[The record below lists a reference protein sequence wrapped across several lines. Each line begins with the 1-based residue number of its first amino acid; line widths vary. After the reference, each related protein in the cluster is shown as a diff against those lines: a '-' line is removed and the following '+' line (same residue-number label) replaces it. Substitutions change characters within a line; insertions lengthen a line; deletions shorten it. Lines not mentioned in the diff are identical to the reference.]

1 MLKERYAEQ
10 FCSIA
15 TRVGAEIVE
24 VKGLDDV
31 IAYIQKQGE
40 GACMF
45 PPSPTLDRLG
55 VKQAFRDANMT
66 VVDSDFR
73 SVAKNTP
80 NAVTSA
86 NFAISDSGTLALE
99 STSEEVRLATM
110 LAEKHFVIF
119 DPDKVLPDA
128 IAAAAPMRAFH
139 QRDPKNYVAFI
150 TGPSRTADIERVLTI
165 GVHGPRELHILMMSG
180 ISSDPLES

>member
-1 MLKERYAEQ
+1 MEKNSFAEQ
-10 FCSIA
+10 FSSIA
-15 TRVGAEIVE
+15 SRVGAEVVQVGSLAEVIDYIR
-24 VKGLDDV
+24 VKGD
-31 IAYIQKQGE
+31 
-40 GACMF
+40 GACML
-45 PPSPTLDRLG
+45 PTSATLDRLG
-55 VKQAFRDANMT
+55 VKQALVAAQVP

-73 SVAKNTP
+73 KLAKDTP
-80 NAVTSA
+80 NAITSA

-99 STSEEVRLATM
+99 STDEDVRMATM

-119 DPDKVLPDA
+119 DPSKALPDA
-128 IAAAAPMRAFH
+128 VAAAIPMREFH

-165 GVHGPRELHILMMSG
+165 GVHGPRELHILMMDG

>member
-1 MLKERYAEQ
+1 MLSSEYAEQ
-10 FCSIA
+10 FGSIA
-15 TRVGAEIVE
+15 SRVGAQVVE
-24 VKGLDDV
+24 VRDISEV
-31 IAYIQKQGE
+31 VSYIQEHGQ
-40 GACMF
+40 GACMI
-45 PPSPTLDRLG
+45 PGSVTLDRLG
-55 VKQAFRDANMT
+55 IKQALKEANIP

-73 SVAKNTP
+73 AVAKDTP
-80 NAVTSA
+80 IALTSA
-86 NFAISDSGTLALE
+86 NFAISDSGTLALD
-99 STSEEVRLATM
+99 STDEDVRLATM

-119 DPDKVLPDA
+119 DPSKALPDA

-165 GVHGPRELHILMMSG
+165 GVHGPCELHILMMNG